1 MKKILLN
8 NKLKA
13 FLLVGVLAFAGT
25 SCEDSLLVDP
35 RQSVDSATALESADA
50 IRAALR
56 SPYARLRSLANYG
69 RNLIVFPEALADNGY
84 VTQNSGRLIGETLN
98 QPGAHFGHWTNSYYA
113 INELNLVLSAMETQA
128 SLFSEAEGNGIIGEA
143 KFLRG
148 LYFFDL
154 VRSYAYI
161 PGAVVDAQNFG
172 GVPLPTTGILDEE
185 TARTYQPSRA
195 PIADV
200 YTQIYADLQD
210 AVARLGAQTT
220 TYRASRNS
228 ANALLSRVALYN
240 KDYALAESAATAA
253 LTGGAGAALSV
264 GPAYVEGW
272 TKDTHP
278 ESLFEVRFFSP
289 NENIGVNES
298 IQSSFTTIRS
308 FDLIGNYTNEALG
321 GWGDFAPLAANHAS
335 GLSVLPLVGVSQ
347 TGSGATLAIQRGA
360 DVRGQLFEIGAGRGS
375 GRKIECIK
383 FLGKTGTIYM
393 DNVPVLRKS
402 EMYLNR
408 AEARATPGSAVL
420 DLDLALADLNTVRVA
435 RGLDAY
441 ADATEIADGS
451 VYEEI
456 LRERRK
462 EFLNEGHRF
471 FDMKRLGRNIT
482 KAGGAAG
489 NPITFEDFRI
499 LPPIPQSEIDGN
511 PNLVQNFGY

>member
-13 FLLVGVLAFAGT
+13 FLLVGVLTFAGT
-25 SCEDSLLVDP
+25 ACEDTLLVDP
-35 RQSVDSATALESADA
+35 RQSVDSSTALESADA

-69 RNLIVFPEALADNGY
+69 RNLIVFPEALADNGF

-113 INELNLVLSAMETQA
+113 INELNLVLSAMETKA
-128 SLFSEAEGNGIIGEA
+128 SLFSAAEGNIIIGEA

-148 LYFFDL
+148 LYYFDL

-161 PGAVVDAQNFG
+161 PGAVVAAQDRG
-172 GVPLPTTGILDEE
+172 GVPLPVTGIVDEKV
-185 TARTYQPSRA
+185 AREYQPSRA
-195 PIADV
+195 SVEDA
-200 YTQIYADLQD
+200 YALIYADLQD
-210 AVARLGAQTT
+210 AIARLATITT

-228 ANALLSRVALYN
+228 ANALMSRVALYN

-253 LTGGAGAALSV
+253 LV
-264 GPAYVEGW
+264 GPTNFQLLASGQAYVEGW
-272 TKDTHP
+272 RKDTHP

-308 FDLIGNYTNEALG
+308 FDLIGNYTNAALG
-321 GWGDFAPLAANHAS
+321 GWGDFAPLAATNPA
-335 GLSVLPLVGVSQ
+335 SVLPLVGVSQ

-408 AEARATPGSAVL
+408 AEARATPGSPVL
-420 DLDLALADLNTVRVA
+420 DLDLALADLNAVRVA
-435 RGLDAY
+435 RGLTAY
-441 ADATEIADGS
+441 ANAGEIADGS
-451 VYEEI
+451 IYEEI
-456 LRERRK
+456 IRERRK

-471 FDMKRLGRNIT
+471 FDLKRLGRNIT
-482 KAGGAAG
+482 KAGGTAG